1 MAGALIQT
9 DGAAPIGDG
18 RIDARLSH
26 LYSGERP
33 ALSAG
38 EAFRILRR
46 TWPFI
51 REQRRL
57 VIAKFALAM
66 TSLTFF
72 MMTPWPLKIVIDNVI
87 DGRRLTG
94 VPRTLLY
101 PLVGDDRAALLVAV
115 TIFLAAAAIL
125 VGMVGDEAQRLG
137 TEVESG
143 GLDQAGFTQ
152 NEANS
157 GWSLWN
163 GIFGY
168 IEARLTLDLTQRLN
182 QSLRTAIY
190 ERFLRSPLALFADQK
205 LGDAV
210 FRVMHDSASIGPVL
224 YQGILAP
231 VLDIS
236 MFLLTIVILYL
247 QFPNEPLIPILAA
260 SALPIVVIGASL
272 FGKLLRQQSQAMR
285 ERGSDVM
292 AAFEERIAHV
302 QLIKAFGRETAEA
315 TTVDSASWSSY
326 RATLR
331 MLGIVMV
338 MIFVLTPL
346 TGFLVYFGLYH
357 LMLQVIAGQMTLGDV
372 VLLASYGMMLGEP
385 MANLG
390 GTWASL
396 QAPVAGLRRVESV
409 LDAIPEER
417 AAPTDGA
424 LRAIEQIEFRDV
436 SLAYPGTAPV
446 LDRVS
451 ATLRPGELVA
461 LAGPSGVGKTT
472 LIMSIPRFID
482 PIAGTIRVNGA
493 DARGIAPAAL
503 RARVGFVFQ
512 QESLFSTTIEENIR
526 YGTPDA
532 SDATV
537 LEAAARAG
545 AAEFIERL
553 PDGYATMLGRRGA
566 RLSVGQ
572 KQRIAIARALVRN
585 PDVLILDE
593 PTAPLDP
600 ASEGAVIDTLRALAR
615 DRIVII
621 VAHRPD
627 TLAACD
633 RVTFLGAGTIDA
645 IGTHTELL
653 ASSAAYRAYL
663 SVTQSE
669 IHA

>member
-1 MAGALIQT
+1 MAGALTQT
-9 DGAAPIGDG
+9 NRATPNGDG
-18 RIDARLSH
+18 RLDTRLSH
-26 LYSGERP
+26 LYAGERQ
-33 ALSAG
+33 ALSAR

-57 VIAKFALAM
+57 VTAKFALAL

-87 DGRRLTG
+87 DGRPLTG
-94 VPRTLLY
+94 VPRWLLY
-101 PLVGDDRAALLVAV
+101 PIVGNDRTALLVAV
-115 TIFLAAAAIL
+115 TVFLAAAAIL

-137 TEVESG
+137 TEVQSG

-163 GIFGY
+163 GLFGY

-190 ERFLRSPLALFADQK
+190 ERFLRSPLGLFADQK
-205 LGDAV
+205 VGDAV
-210 FRVMHDSASIGPVL
+210 FRVMHDSAAIGPVL
-224 YQGILAP
+224 YQGVLAP
-231 VLDIS
+231 VLDLS

-247 QFPNEPLIPILAA
+247 QFPTEPLIPILAA
-260 SALPIVVIGASL
+260 SALPIVLIGASL
-272 FGKLLRQQSQAMR
+272 FGRLLREQSQAMR

-292 AAFEERIAHV
+292 AAFEERIAQVH
-302 QLIKAFGRETAEA
+302 LIKAFGRETEEA

-326 RATLR
+326 RETLR
-331 MLGIVMV
+331 MLAIIMAVF
-338 MIFVLTPL
+338 FVLTPF
-346 TGFLVYFGLYH
+346 TGFLVYLALYH

-385 MANLG
+385 MVNLG
-390 GTWASL
+390 STWATL

-409 LDAIPEER
+409 LDAIPEEQ
-417 AAPTDGA
+417 AAA
-424 LRAIEQIEFRDV
+424 LAGELPSIERIEFRDV
-436 SLAYPGTAPV
+436 SLAYPGAEPV
-446 LDRVS
+446 LSDIT
-451 ATLRPGELVA
+451 AALRPGELVA

-482 PIAGTIRVNGA
+482 PVAGTISVNGA
-493 DARGIAPAAL
+493 DARGIAPDAL

-512 QESLFSTTIEENIR
+512 QEALFSTSIEENIR
-526 YGTPDA
+526 YGTPGA
-532 SDATV
+532 SDAAV
-537 LEAAARAG
+537 REAAAGAG

-572 KQRIAIARALVRN
+572 KQRIAIARALLRN

-600 ASEGAVIDTLRALAR
+600 ASERGVIETLRALAR

-633 RVTFLGAGTIDA
+633 RVIFLSGGTIA
-645 IGTHTELL
+645 ATGTHAELL
-653 ASSAAYRAYL
+653 EQSAAYRAYL
-663 SVTQSE
+663 AVTESE

>member
-1 MAGALIQT
+1 MAGGLIGT
-9 DGAAPIGDG
+9 DGAAPNGDG
-18 RIDARLSH
+18 RLDARLSH
-26 LYSGERP
+26 LYSSERQ
-33 ALSAG
+33 ALSPG

-46 TWPFI
+46 SWPFI

-72 MMTPWPLKIVIDNVI
+72 MMTPWPLKIVIDNVV
-87 DGRRLTG
+87 DGRKLTG
-94 VPRTLLY
+94 IPRMLLH
-101 PLVGDDRAALLVAV
+101 PLVGEKPAALLVAV

-137 TEVESG
+137 TNVESG

-152 NEANS
+152 NEANN

-163 GIFGY
+163 GVFGY

-205 LGDAV
+205 VGDAV

-224 YQGILAP
+224 YRGIFAP
-231 VLDIS
+231 VLNIA

-247 QFPNEPLIPILAA
+247 QFPNQPLIPILAA
-260 SALPIVVIGASL
+260 AALPIVLVGASL
-272 FGKLLRQQSQAMR
+272 FGRFLRDQSQAMR

-292 AAFEERIAHV
+292 AAFEERIAQV
-302 QLIKAFGRETAEA
+302 QLIKAFGRETEEA
-315 TTVDSASWSSY
+315 TSVDSASWSSY

-338 MIFVLTPL
+338 LIFVLTPL

-357 LMLQVIAGQMTLGDV
+357 LMLQVISGQMTLGDV
-372 VLLASYGMMLGEP
+372 VLLGSYGMMLGEP

-409 LDAIPEER
+409 LDAIPEGR
-417 AAPTDGA
+417 GAAMDGE
-424 LRAIEQIEFRDV
+424 LKSIDRIEFRDV
-436 SLAYPGTAPV
+436 SLAYPGAAPV
-446 LDRVS
+446 LSGVS
-451 ATLRPGELVA
+451 AALCPGELVA

-472 LIMSIPRFID
+472 LIMSIPRFIE
-482 PIAGTIRVNGA
+482 PVAGTIGVNGA
-493 DARGIAPAAL
+493 DVRGIAPGAL

-512 QESLFSTTIEENIR
+512 QEALFSTSIEDNIR
-526 YGTPDA
+526 YGTSGA
-532 SDATV
+532 SDAAV
-537 LEAAARAG
+537 REAAARAG

-553 PDGYATMLGRRGA
+553 PEGYATMLGRRGA

-572 KQRIAIARALVRN
+572 KQRIAIARALLRN
-585 PDVLILDE
+585 PDALILDE

-600 ASEGAVIDTLRALAR
+600 ASERGVIDTLRALAR

-633 RVTFLGAGTIDA
+633 RVIFLNAGTIDA
-645 IGTHTELL
+645 SGTHTELL
-653 ASSAAYRAYL
+653 ARSAAYRAYL

>member
-9 DGAAPIGDG
+9 DATAPNGDG
-18 RIDARLSH
+18 RLDARLSH
-26 LYSGERP
+26 LYSGERQ
-33 ALSAG
+33 ALSPG
-38 EAFRILRR
+38 EALRILRR

-57 VIAKFALAM
+57 IAAKFALAM
-66 TSLTFF
+66 ISLTFF

-87 DGRRLTG
+87 DGRPLTG
-94 VPRTLLY
+94 LPRTLLY
-101 PLVGDDRAALLVAV
+101 PIVGGDRAALLAAV
-115 TIFLAAAAIL
+115 TIFLAAAALL
-125 VGMVGDEAQRLG
+125 VGMVGDEAARLG
-137 TEVESG
+137 TDVESG

-163 GIFGY
+163 GVFGY
-168 IEARLTLDLTQRLN
+168 IDTRLTLDLTQRLN
-182 QSLRTAIY
+182 QRLRTAIY

-205 LGDAV
+205 VGDAV

-231 VLDIS
+231 VLNVS
-236 MFLLTIVILYL
+236 MFLLTITILWL
-247 QFPNEPLIPILAA
+247 QFSNQPLIPILAA
-260 SALPIVVIGASL
+260 SALPIVIVGASL
-272 FGKLLRQQSQAMR
+272 FGRLLRQQSQAMR

-292 AAFEERIAHV
+292 AAFEERIAQVH
-302 QLIKAFGRETAEA
+302 LIKAFGRETEEA

-338 MIFVLTPL
+338 MLFVLTPL

-417 AAPTDGA
+417 AAAIDGEMP
-424 LRAIEQIEFRDV
+424 AIERIEFRDV
-436 SLAYPGTAPV
+436 TLAYPGSEPV
-446 LDRVS
+446 LTAVS

-482 PIAGTIRVNGA
+482 PVAGTISVNGA
-493 DARGIAPAAL
+493 DTRGIAPGAL

-512 QESLFSTTIEENIR
+512 QEALFSTSIEDNIR
-526 YGTPDA
+526 YGTPGA
-532 SDATV
+532 SDAAV
-537 LEAAARAG
+537 REAAARAG

-553 PDGYATMLGRRGA
+553 PEGYATMLGRRGA

-572 KQRIAIARALVRN
+572 KQRIAIARALLRD
-585 PDVLILDE
+585 PAVLILDE

-600 ASEGAVIDTLRALAR
+600 ASERGVIDTLRALAR

-633 RVTFLGAGTIDA
+633 RVIFLSRGTIDA
-645 IGTHTELL
+645 IGTHPELL
-653 ASSAAYRAYL
+653 ARSAAYRAYL
-663 SVTQSE
+663 AVTQSE

>member
-1 MAGALIQT
+1 MAGALIQP
-9 DGAAPIGDG
+9 DGATPNGDG
-18 RIDARLSH
+18 RLDARLSH
-26 LYSGERP
+26 LYAGERR
-33 ALSAG
+33 ALSPR
-38 EAFRILRR
+38 EAFRILLRS
-46 TWPFI
+46 WPFI

-57 VIAKFALAM
+57 VGAKFALAL

-87 DGRRLTG
+87 DGRPLTG
-94 VPRTLLY
+94 VPHALLY
-101 PLVGDDRAALLVAV
+101 PIVGDDRTAMLVAV
-115 TIFLAAAAIL
+115 TIFLAAAVIL
-125 VGMVGDEAQRLG
+125 VGMVGDEAARLG
-137 TEVESG
+137 TDVDSG

-152 NEANS
+152 NEANN

-168 IEARLTLDLTQRLN
+168 VEARLTLDLTQRLN

-205 LGDAV
+205 VGDAV

-224 YQGILAP
+224 YQGVIAP
-231 VLDIS
+231 VLNVS

-272 FGKLLRQQSQAMR
+272 FGQLLRQQSQAMR

-292 AAFEERIAHV
+292 AAFEERIAQVH
-302 QLIKAFGRETAEA
+302 LIKAFGRETEEA

-331 MLGIVMV
+331 MLAIIML
-338 MIFVLTPL
+338 MLFVLTPF
-346 TGFLVYFGLYH
+346 TGFLVYLGLYH

-390 GTWASL
+390 GTWAAL

-417 AAPTDGA
+417 ADAPDGY
-424 LRAIEQIEFRDV
+424 LPSIEQIEFRDV
-436 SLAYPGTAPV
+436 SLAYPGTEPV
-446 LDRVS
+446 LTGVS

-482 PIAGTIRVNGA
+482 PAAGTISVNGA
-493 DARGIAPAAL
+493 DTRGIAPGAL

-512 QESLFSTTIEENIR
+512 QESLFSTSIEDNIR
-526 YGTPDA
+526 YGTPGA
-532 SDATV
+532 SEAAV
-537 LEAAARAG
+537 REAAARAG
-545 AAEFIERL
+545 AAEFVERL

-572 KQRIAIARALVRN
+572 KQRIAIARALLRN
-585 PDVLILDE
+585 PGVLILDE

-600 ASEGAVIDTLRALAR
+600 ASERGVIETLRALAR

-633 RVTFLGAGTIDA
+633 RVIFLGGGTIEA
-645 IGTHTELL
+645 SGTHAELL
-653 ASSAAYRAYL
+653 ARSAAYRAYL
-663 SVTQSE
+663 AVTQSE